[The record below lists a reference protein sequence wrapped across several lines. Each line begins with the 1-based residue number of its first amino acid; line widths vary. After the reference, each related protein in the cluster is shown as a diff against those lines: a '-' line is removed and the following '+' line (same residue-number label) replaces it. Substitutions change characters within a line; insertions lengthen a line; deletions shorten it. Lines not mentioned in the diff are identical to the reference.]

1 VAPGIAK
8 APLMPAARRER
19 SEARLKEGV
28 LSTGPDGVVK
38 LLDVEGNVA
47 CESRAAGG
55 LRREHC
61 GSVARLVAPSTAQAK
76 EPRQARRVRI
86 EHISSWSANRS
97 TSTASQSIVHTCRKT
112 AFFAPMHVLLRV
124 RAVEAYEDAA

>member
-1 VAPGIAK
+1 V
-8 APLMPAARRER
+8 
-19 SEARLKEGV
+19 KEGV
-28 LSTGPDGVVK
+28 LSTVGPDGVVK
-38 LLDVEGNVA
+38 LLNVEGNVA
-47 CESRAAGG
+47 GESRAAGG

-112 AFFAPMHVLLRV
+112 AFFAPMHVLLR
-124 RAVEAYEDAA
+124 RMKMQLDCRTASIPMFRTLDCSLYIS